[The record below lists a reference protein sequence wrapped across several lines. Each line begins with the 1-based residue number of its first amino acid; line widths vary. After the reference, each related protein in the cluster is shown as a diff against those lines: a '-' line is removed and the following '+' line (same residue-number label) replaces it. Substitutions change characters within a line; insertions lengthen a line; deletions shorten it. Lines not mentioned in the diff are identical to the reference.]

1 MKRTGS
7 IRWIIA
13 GAVLLLLSLIAWKLL
28 HVAWNA
34 ASFGAG
40 SAHGHGIRGGGG
52 FGHAGPGGF
61 RGGAGPLAHGAAP
74 PWAGWELCATF
85 LKLGV
90 TAAAIALWAKATGF
104 LKWAGACL
112 AVLGAISLLSPWWA
126 AALLLAAFWFA
137 TRKPDKPA
145 PPYVYPGPFVVPDV
159 AVDRGTLLD
168 EWERKQHKEEH

>member
-7 IRWIIA
+7 IRWIVA

-28 HVAWNA
+28 HTAWNA

-40 SAHGHGIRGGGG
+40 SAHGHGVRGGG
-52 FGHAGPGGF
+52 FGHAGPAGF
-61 RGGAGPLAHGAAP
+61 RRGAGPLAEGNAP
-74 PWAGWELCATF
+74 PWAGWGMFAAL

-90 TAAAIALWAKATGF
+90 TAAAIALWAKTTGF
-104 LKWAGACL
+104 LRWAGACL

-126 AALLLAAFWFA
+126 AALTIAVFWFA
-137 TRKPDKPA
+137 TRKSDEPA
-145 PPYVYPGPFVVPDV
+145 AVTASPVSSVVPDV
-159 AVDRGTLLD
+159 AIDRGTLLD